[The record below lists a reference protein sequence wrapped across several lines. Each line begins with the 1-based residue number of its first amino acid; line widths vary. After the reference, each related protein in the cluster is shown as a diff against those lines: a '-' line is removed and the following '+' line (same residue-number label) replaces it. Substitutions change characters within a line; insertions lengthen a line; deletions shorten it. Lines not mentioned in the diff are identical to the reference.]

1 MKQDLIEVYDKYK
14 KYNSEYLFSLL
25 YETLSKYLTSIDIKN
40 IRSNDYEITFYI
52 DREYKIRNYKTAFG
66 YTKQFQVFGKRTQTL
81 NDINDLI
88 DYINSLKKKELK

>member
-25 YETLSKYLTSIDIKN
+25 YNTISKYLTSININN

-52 DREYKIRNYKTAFG
+52 DREYKLRNYKVVFG
-66 YTKQFQVFGKRTQTL
+66 YTKQFQVFDKKRTRTL

-88 DYINSLKKKELK
+88 DYINSLKERA